1 LPCWGCLTAPF
12 WPLQAEQILIIQNQ
26 TTVSW
31 NAKLEIWYLGR
42 GSTDDDTFEPVS
54 EGSDASS
61 DDDDEGESS
70 GGADAAGGSGS
81 AGPSE

>member
-1 LPCWGCLTAPF
+1 M
-12 WPLQAEQILIIQNQ
+12 

-42 GSTDDDTFEPVS
+42 CSSDDDTFEPVS
-54 EGSDASS
+54 EGS